1 MKTRILTTKAGAKLR
16 LSEIGLGT
24 APLGNLFERLDED
37 EAVGTVA
44 TAYKAGIRL
53 FDTSPHYGNGVAEL
67 RCGAVLR
74 RYPRES
80 FVLSTKVG
88 RWMNPFER
96 VAPRNSKVFSPGFA
110 GALSHRPVF
119 DYSYDGTMRS
129 VEQSLLRTGLDRL
142 DILLIHDVDV
152 WTHGAEYENRFREAM
167 EGTYKALDKL
177 RASGAVQAIGIGVNE
192 ADVAERFAR
201 VGDFDVMLLAGRYS
215 LLEQPA
221 AESFLPLAVEEKI
234 GIMLGGV
241 FNSGILATGAVK
253 GAKYNYAP
261 APSNIMERVRRIEIV
276 CRKHRVPLRRA
287 AVAFALAHPAVIS
300 VVLGA
305 VKPSEVKANLAA
317 VVRPVP
323 AALWQDLKDQGLLS
337 QASKTPGRRR
347 KQTAV

>member
-1 MKTRILTTKAGAKLR
+1 MKIRNFTTRAGANLR
-16 LSEIGLGT
+16 LSLIGLGT
-24 APLGNLFERLDED
+24 APLGNLFEKLDED
-37 EAVGTVA
+37 EAASTVA
-44 TAYKAGIRL
+44 TAYKSGVRL

-67 RCGAVLR
+67 RLGAVLR

-88 RWMNPFER
+88 RWMNAFER
-96 VAPRNSKVFSPGFA
+96 LAPKDPNVFSPGFA
-110 GALSHRPVF
+110 GPLSHRAVF

-152 WTHGAEYENRFREAM
+152 WTHGADYETRFREAM
-167 EGTYKALDKL
+167 GGAYKALDKL
-177 RASGAVQAIGIGVNE
+177 RASGAVAAIGMGLNE

-201 VGDFDVMLLAGRYS
+201 AGDFDVMLLAGRYS

-221 AESFLPLAVEEKI
+221 AESFLPLAVEKKI

-253 GAKYNYAP
+253 GAKYNYTPAP
-261 APSNIMERVRRIEIV
+261 AEIVERVRRIEAA
-276 CRKHRVPLRRA
+276 CRKHRVSLRRA
-287 AVAFALAHPAVIS
+287 ALAFAVAHPAVIS

-305 VKPSEVKANLAA
+305 VKPAEVKANLAD

-323 AALWQDLKDQGLLS
+323 TALWQDLKELDLLS
-337 QASKTPGRRR
+337 PASATPGRRR
-347 KQTAV
+347 K